1 MSPMSLLRGILPV
14 RRERKVGSARC
25 RCVKSIRT
33 RSVAC
38 GIGHGAL
45 RGFRPSRRIAR
56 RITSRID
63 PWLYRA
69 TGGHITTQL
78 WTVASAPLTTI
89 GAKSGQPRE
98 VQLSYFHDGSDPILI
113 ASNYAR
119 PKPLGALNRQTA
131 CAGIM

>member
-1 MSPMSLLRGILPV
+1 VIS
-14 RRERKVGSARC
+14 
-25 RCVKSIRT
+25 
-33 RSVAC
+33 
-38 GIGHGAL
+38 GHGAL
-45 RGFRPSRRIAR
+45 RAVPAEPTHRPSHNF
-56 RITSRID
+56 S
-63 PWLYRA
+63 WLYRA

-131 CAGIM
+131 CAGIMSEMGALDPKFTVSVR